1 MKIQQKGSEAQWAF
15 TFLLEIYFFE
25 NKSFVPMQHPLIN
38 LTPQWWRSTGNLCIN
53 ACISHINNFWV
64 PQKLWNSKVS
74 KVQPCMRAYLIAYKA
89 ARHITNYSSVVYN
102 VLFFV
107 SFAVLETL
115 WQWLLRS
122 SVRWPLC
129 FLWVN
134 YGEATIW
141 KANELVVLK
150 IGVAFLFL

>member
-15 TFLLEIYFFE
+15 TVLLEIYFFE

-64 PQKLWNSKVS
+64 PKKLWNSKVS

-89 ARHITNYSSVVYN
+89 TRHITNYSSVVHNVFVLFLLQYWKHYGNGCCDLQWGGLN
-102 VLFFV
+102 VLSELIMEKQQFV
-107 SFAVLETL
+107 E
-115 WQWLLRS
+115 
-122 SVRWPLC
+122 
-129 FLWVN
+129 
-134 YGEATIW
+134 G
-141 KANELVVLK
+141 
-150 IGVAFLFL
+150 